1 MPYDAGF
8 RTVQEDEERKKRA
21 QGWVPTK
28 LGPEG
33 GGPLTLPNGGAPVS
47 GTGGDAAQSAGRFVN
62 FGTWFDLNKGAAGNM
77 AGQVTG
83 AATGAAKA
91 AQGELADA
99 KGKFNQAVQA
109 GSLKWGNEGL
119 KQPTAAMPAAGVPG
133 LTTKTQG
140 GLESAPTRNG
150 TATGAYDAN
159 AKKGGG
165 GTMGNWNAPPGAI
178 TPAEMQARADTK
190 YSGPNSLG
198 DSPTWADMMSHAT
211 AAQSKVQ
218 ALQTQEGRQAALA
231 DMYANTGSYAGGMGA
246 PTTANSR
253 LDAAL
258 SGVAG
263 AGQFADANQ
272 RFGNL
277 AQQFTDADVASQQQA
292 KQAGLDTAEAA
303 AMYRDKLAGYQPP
316 TAPEEKGPIILN
328 AAPGSGGSTEALGY
342 AAEPGR
348 AGGTTEDYHRGDNG
362 DIIGA
367 IDRGVVQ
374 RDSGLSPGDFDAVF
388 ATLTQA
394 ERAQAMSKGYPA
406 EWWAA
411 RAAKVKG
418 GT

>member
-33 GGPLTLPNGGAPVS
+33 GGPLTLPNGGALVS
-47 GTGGDAAQSAGRFVN
+47 GTGGDAAQSAGRVVN
-62 FGTWFDLNKGAAGNM
+62 FGTWFNLNKGAAGNM

-109 GSLKWGNEGL
+109 GSMKWGNEGL

-165 GTMGNWNAPPGAI
+165 GTMGNWNAPAGAI

-303 AMYRDKLAGYQPP
+303 AMYRDKLAGAAKP
-316 TAPEEKGPIILN
+316 APSASPVFGGAEVDKDTDVAMGR
-328 AAPGSGGSTEALGY
+328 PGAWGSPGDGTNRPMDQQSTVDFYLKSNPSLAGAVRDMTETEYAKFAQGSAEGDPWKYLPGY
-342 AAEPGR
+342 AAAHG
-348 AGGTTEDYHRGDNG
+348 
-362 DIIGA
+362 
-367 IDRGVVQ
+367 
-374 RDSGLSPGDFDAVF
+374 
-388 ATLTQA
+388 
-394 ERAQAMSKGYPA
+394 
-406 EWWAA
+406 
-411 RAAKVKG
+411 VKG
-418 GT
+418 